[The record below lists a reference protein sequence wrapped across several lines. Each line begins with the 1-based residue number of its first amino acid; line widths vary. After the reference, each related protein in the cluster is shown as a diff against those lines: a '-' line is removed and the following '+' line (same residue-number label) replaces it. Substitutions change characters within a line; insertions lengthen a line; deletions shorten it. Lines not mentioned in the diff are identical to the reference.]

1 MESDFPY
8 LTHVQL
14 VVQVSLYFHKSKKKG
29 KKRKYPSKVN
39 WTNKFV
45 IYLGNEIICSSKK

>member
-8 LTHVQL
+8 RTHVQL